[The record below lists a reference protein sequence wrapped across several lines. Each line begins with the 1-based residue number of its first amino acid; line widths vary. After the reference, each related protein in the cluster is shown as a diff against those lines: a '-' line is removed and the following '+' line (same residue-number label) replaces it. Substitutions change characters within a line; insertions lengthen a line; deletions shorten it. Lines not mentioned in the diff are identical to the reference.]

1 MKYTEPQTELFWR
14 IFYVLAAFML
24 TGLACMITIAPLIF
38 IWLNPAPYMIPL
50 LSIVA
55 LGGFG
60 VYWFV
65 NMFRQLF
72 WKERHRSRYEMT
84 ATHLNGVTWRVEPGE
99 SVEQSVRL
107 EAIEQ
112 VVFFPAIVRKT
123 QPSPTVQIGRPTI
136 DFCPMLAI
144 MTADESVEILFDPRD
159 LDQFERWIAY
169 FHDQG
174 TPLYYTPKWLYWIGA
189 NIATREERF
198 LLFQQP
204 DELIPFFYTGDIP
217 ADESTAATAWIEA
230 YGIERQRE
238 GPHEAHYVKQA
249 KIMKWTAIGTVLGI
263 VLLAASMI
271 GIAAFS

>member
-1 MKYTEPQTELFWR
+1 MKYIERQTELFWR
-14 IFYVLAAFML
+14 VFYVLAAIML
-24 TGLACMITIAPLIF
+24 IGLAFMITIAPLVL

-60 VYWFV
+60 VYWFF

-72 WKERHRSRYEMT
+72 WKERHRSHYEIT
-84 ATHLNGVTWRVEPGE
+84 ATHLDGVTWRVEPGE
-99 SVEQSVRL
+99 SVEQSIRL
-107 EAIEQ
+107 GAIEQ

-123 QPSPTVQIGRPTI
+123 QPSPTVPIGRPTI

-159 LDQFERWIAY
+159 LDQFDRWIAY
-169 FHDQG
+169 FHERG

-198 LLFQQP
+198 ALLNEP
-204 DELIPFFYTGDIP
+204 DELIPFVYTGDIP
-217 ADESTAATAWIEA
+217 TDEATAATAWIET

-238 GPHEAHYVKQA
+238 GPHETHYVKQA
-249 KIMKWTAIGTVLGI
+249 KIMKWTALGTVLGI
-263 VLLAASMI
+263 ALLAASML
-271 GIAAFS
+271 GIAAFT

>member
-123 QPSPTVQIGRPTI
+123 QPSPTVPIGRPTI

-217 ADESTAATAWIEA
+217 VDESTAATAWIEA